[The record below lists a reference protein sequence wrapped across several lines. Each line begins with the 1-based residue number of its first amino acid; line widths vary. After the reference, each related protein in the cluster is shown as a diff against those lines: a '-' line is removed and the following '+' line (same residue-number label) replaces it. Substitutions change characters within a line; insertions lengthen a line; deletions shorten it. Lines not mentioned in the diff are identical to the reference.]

1 LSDAESRLLP
11 PHAGWLRLKEVQNV
25 LAEQPAIAHAVR
37 CLPLYDQLQLTVEL
51 LQQEDWPDFDEPEVL
66 PSNVIRF
73 RPRSRGR
80 R

>member
-1 LSDAESRLLP
+1 
-11 PHAGWLRLKEVQNV
+11 LKDVQNV

-73 RPRSRGR
+73 RPQSRGR